1 MTTTENKTIEE
12 LTTDLRNLSHVIEKE
27 IIRVTE
33 DLDIHFSD
41 KQKKLEKLEMQ
52 KHVIT
57 KVLVAIILNHEISLY

>member
-57 KVLVAIILNHEISLY
+57 KVLVAIILNHEIRLY

>member
-41 KQKKLEKLEMQ
+41 KQKKLENLEMQ